1 MLEYGTKKTKEV
13 NRMMK
18 AYKKGG
24 NNPYATNDP
33 SPIKGPRNTTKN
45 QPKPTG
51 TTGGDL
57 RAKGK

>member
-1 MLEYGTKKTKEV
+1 
-13 NRMMK
+13 MMK

-33 SPIKGPRNTTKN
+33 SPIKGPHNTTKN